1 MGDTIYAITLNIDH
15 PEWNIRWTVGDNCD
29 KISFGFLHRRAWYQ
43 PLVRGVSKA
52 FYWAEDIEKVYYY
65 DKIVESITRYS
76 KD

>member
-15 PEWNIRWTVGDNCD
+15 PEWNIRWTVGYNCD
-29 KISFGFLHRRAWYQ
+29 DISLGFLHRRAWYQ
-43 PLVRGVSKA
+43 PIVDGVSKA

-65 DKIVESITRYS
+65 DKTVESITRYS